1 VQGDDLRFFNMIRA
15 MVLALNPF
23 IVDSVANILAGEL
36 CLDVLQLTYRQPQ
49 HVYEAVADHRS
60 VVIDVDEGQAVD
72 ELIVMPAV
80 PAGVRIGDP
89 LLLIRIALPSQ
100 GIRVFRSYPL
110 ANPQADLVI
119 QLVRGFCK
127 DYLNKRSRRMPA
139 PVKPYWNMAGVR
151 E

>member
-1 VQGDDLRFFNMIRA
+1 MIRA
-15 MVLALNPF
+15 MVLAINPF

-49 HVYEAVADHRS
+49 HVYEAIRDHRS
-60 VVIDVDEGQAVD
+60 VVVDVDEGQAVD
-72 ELIVMPAV
+72 ELVVMPAV

-100 GIRVFRSYPL
+100 GVRVFRSYPL
-110 ANPQADLVI
+110 ANPQADVVVKLVK
-119 QLVRGFCK
+119 GCCK
-127 DYLNKRSRRMPA
+127 DYFDKRSRVPV
-139 PVKPYWNMAGVR
+139 PVKPYWNIAGVR